1 MVVRVKPFRFL
12 LLSIC
17 LSLTLL
23 ASWVVKNIAETR
35 SIEVFETITTDNLTA
50 LNERLKTYAQSLNGM
65 TGLFVAS
72 TQVTKEDVTNYVAHI
87 DLENN
92 FPGLTGLGL
101 VVPMRESALPEFLE
115 KLRSDGVT
123 ELNIHPN
130 RDADEK
136 MIVQYLEPANDPQG
150 MLGLDIAF
158 DQDLRQDAIEAR
170 DSGQP
175 RITKALRL
183 DTTAGAQPIF
193 LMFHPVYRASM
204 PTETEAQRQQAF
216 FGWIFG
222 RIVGSR
228 LLSVL
233 TLYQDDLFEVS
244 VFDGPDINPDQLIYG
259 TPRPDG
265 KHDEVYSVTKTV
277 GMFGRDWTIHWES
290 TPKFEAAQPFRAPYI
305 VLIIGL
311 GITGLF
317 DMVIFLLS
325 RNEKKFQIQVREKSS
340 ALKTSEDEYR
350 SVFENAH
357 VGILTLDA
365 GGVVLRANDTA
376 IATLGRDEDLTVG
389 QVIDSILPELDI
401 ALNSGKCFNTPG
413 PSGVERVLDY
423 RQSQWRTAEGKLRRT
438 ILLLDVTEQEN
449 HLTKIRETEKRWNL
463 ALKGAQIG
471 VFDID
476 LTTGKSVVSD
486 NWRRL
491 MGVELEDEEFDPQTI
506 FLNRVHPDD
515 HATLKASDAACI
527 RGETVRSSS
536 RYRIRFNDNEWRWM
550 QSDATVVDWDSDGR
564 ALRFVGAQI
573 DVTDQMTAQNAL
585 ALSEERFRLVF
596 FHAPVGKAVAEGR
609 HRFTAV
615 NEAMCN
621 FLGYSEEELLTSVRL
636 RDLLDRK
643 DLADIYSEIDA
654 RHDAGES
661 AMQAEKQFILRD
673 GSKSWGLISI
683 SWTVDES
690 LGDLLFIVQ
699 INDISEV
706 KEMERT
712 KSEFVSTISHELR
725 TPLTSIR
732 GALELMS
739 ATELV
744 DLPDKRKRL
753 LDIARQNSDRLLQ
766 LINDVLDLER
776 IESRQFEFQYSD
788 ESICE
793 LLEEACEINMPMAQ
807 KLRQTLVIDP
817 ASADTFVNVDRNRFG
832 QVLTNLI
839 SNACKFSEPDSVV
852 HVAAAEEGAFVKVSV
867 TNRGAGIPD
876 AFRQRI
882 FQPFSQA
889 DGTDTRKVGGT
900 GLGLNIAKHIVERMG
915 GHIGFTSV
923 INQETTFWFTCPRG
937 QDQVARDQHRQSIR
951 T

>member
-1 MVVRVKPFRFL
+1 MIVRVKPFRFL
-12 LLSIC
+12 LLAIC
-17 LSLTLL
+17 LSLTFL
-23 ASWVVKNIAETR
+23 ATWVVKNIAESR
-35 SIEVFETITTDNLTA
+35 SIEVFQTLTTDNLTA
-50 LNERLKTYAQSLNGM
+50 LNERLKSYAQSLNAM

-72 TQVTKEDVTNYVAHI
+72 DQVTKEDVTNYVSHI
-87 DLENN
+87 DPEKN

-101 VVPMRESALPEFLE
+101 VVPARQSTLPAFLE
-115 KLRSDGVT
+115 KLRAEGVT
-123 ELNIHPN
+123 ELDIHPDSN
-130 RDADEK
+130 ADEK
-136 MIVQYLEPANDPQG
+136 MVVQYLEPSDDPQG

-158 DQDLRQDAIEAR
+158 DDDLRQDAIDAR
-170 DSGQP
+170 DSGQT
-175 RITKALRL
+175 RITKTLRL
-183 DTTAGAQPIF
+183 DEKADTQPIF

-204 PTETEAQRQQAF
+204 PTDTEAQRQQAF
-216 FGWIFG
+216 FGWVFG

-228 LLSVL
+228 LLRVL

-244 VFDGPDINPDQLIYG
+244 VFDGSAIDPDRLIYG
-259 TPRPDG
+259 TQRPDG
-265 KHDEVYSVTKTV
+265 MHDELYSVTKTV
-277 GMFGRDWTIHWES
+277 DMFGRDWTIHWES
-290 TPKFEAAQPFRAPYI
+290 TPKFEAAQPFRAPYVILI
-305 VLIIGL
+305 VGL

-317 DMVIFLLS
+317 DLIIFLLS
-325 RNEKKFQIQVREKSS
+325 RNERKFLTQVREKSS

-350 SVFENAH
+350 SVFEKAH

-365 GGVVLRANDTA
+365 GGVVMRANETA
-376 IATLGRDEDLTVG
+376 VTTLGRDEDLIVG

-401 ALNSGKCFNTPG
+401 ALNEGKCFNAPG

-423 RQSQWRTAEGKLRRT
+423 RQTQWRTAEGKLRRT

-491 MGVELEDEEFDPQTI
+491 MGVELEDEEFDPQTV
-506 FLNRVHPDD
+506 FMSRVHPDD
-515 HATLKASDAACI
+515 REMLRASDAACI
-527 RGETVRSSS
+527 RGETVRSSA
-536 RYRIRFNDNEWRWM
+536 RYRVRFNDNEWRWM

-564 ALRFVGAQI
+564 ALRYVGAQT
-573 DVTDQMTAQNAL
+573 DVTDQMIAQNAL

-596 FHAPVGKAVAEGR
+596 FHAPVGKAIAVGR

-621 FLGYSEEELLTSVRL
+621 FLGYTEEELLTSVRL
-636 RDLLDRK
+636 RDVLDRK
-643 DLADIYSEIDA
+643 DLADIFAEIDA
-654 RHDAGES
+654 RRDAGES

-673 GSKSWGLISI
+673 GTKSWGLISI
-683 SWTVDES
+683 SWTVDEN

-739 ATELV
+739 STELA

-766 LINDVLDLER
+766 LVNDVLDLER

-788 ESICE
+788 ESIAE
-793 LLEEACEINMPMAQ
+793 LLEEGCEINMPMAQ
-807 KLRQTLVIDP
+807 KLRQTLVIEQADP
-817 ASADTFVNVDRNRFG
+817 DTFVNVDRNRFG
-832 QVLTNLI
+832 QVLSNLI
-839 SNACKFSEPDSVV
+839 SNACKFSEPDNVV
-852 HVAAAEEGAFVKVSV
+852 RISAVEEGAFVKVSV

-876 AFRQRI
+876 SFRQRV

-900 GLGLNIAKHIVERMG
+900 GLGLNIAKQIVERMG
-915 GHIGFTSV
+915 GQIGFASV
-923 INQETTFWFTCPRG
+923 VNQETTFWFTCPR
-937 QDQVARDQHRQSIR
+937 A
-951 T
+951 